1 MFTDTYLVPAKHTI
15 AEFKDRGSTF
25 IGMVFNV
32 SNQQEAKQLLQ
43 QTTKQHPSANH
54 CCYGLI
60 LGFDGVFKQSSD
72 DGEPANSA
80 GKPILRAMV
89 SAQITQSLVI
99 VVRYFGGT
107 LLGVPGLIQAYHT
120 AAQKAI
126 EQAGLVQNYIAEVY
140 QLKTDYVHEPEVF
153 RLFKMHKAKV
163 VNVLY
168 EEGLCFT
175 FEIRKSLASQFFSDI
190 KEKPYLQTT
199 FITER

>member
-1 MFTDTYLVPAKHTI
+1 MFTDTYLVPAKHAI

-25 IGMVFNV
+25 IGMVFKV

-43 QTTKQHPSANH
+43 QTAKQHPSANH

-60 LGFDGVFKQSSD
+60 LGFDGAFKQSSD
-72 DGEPANSA
+72 DGEPTNSA
-80 GKPILRAMV
+80 GKPIVRAMV

-99 VVRYFGGT
+99 VIRYFGGT
-107 LLGVPGLIQAYHT
+107 LLGVPGLIHAYHT

-126 EQAGLVQNYIAEVY
+126 EQAGLVEAYITEVY
-140 QLKTDYVHEPEVF
+140 QLKTEYANEPEVF

-175 FEIRKSLASQFFSDI
+175 FEIRKSLASQFFNDI
-190 KEKPYLQTT
+190 KEKSYLQTT
-199 FITER
+199 FVTER